1 MELRVIVRLWCVFF
15 VATLLIVGLLIGY
28 VDVPLATFC
37 LRFSHH
43 IEGLGQGL
51 GSPILVAGEIT
62 VMAILAI
69 ARIARGELSEKS
81 KAVFVAAA
89 TSLSAFVAN
98 DYVLKMIFGRK
109 NPFHYFHDGV
119 ASQFIF
125 FHGDQQS
132 SFPSGHMVLATAFA
146 ATLMRVYPRSSPTF
160 VLLLLVGALALVIG
174 NWHFAGD
181 VVAGT
186 FVGATAG
193 FVAGELWIRHN
204 QTRNLRSDQVRE
216 AAQASGKQKIAAE

>member
-1 MELRVIVRLWCVFF
+1 MILRLWCASFI
-15 VATLLIVGLLIGY
+15 ATLMIVGLLIAY
-28 VDVPLATFC
+28 VDIPLARLCLTFS
-37 LRFSHH
+37 RH
-43 IEGLGQGL
+43 IEGTGQGL

-62 VMAILAI
+62 IMAILAI
-69 ARIARGELSEKS
+69 LRIVRGHLSEKS

-109 NPFHYFHDGV
+109 DPFHLFHDGT
-119 ASQFIF
+119 AQQFLF
-125 FHGDQQS
+125 FQGDQQS

-146 ATLMRVYPRSSPTF
+146 ATLMRLYPRSSPAF
-160 VLLLLVGALALVIG
+160 ILLLLVGALALVIG
-174 NWHFAGD
+174 DWHFAGD
-181 VVAGT
+181 VLAGT

-204 QTRNLRSDQVRE
+204 QADNLGSYQTH
-216 AAQASGKQKIAAE
+216 